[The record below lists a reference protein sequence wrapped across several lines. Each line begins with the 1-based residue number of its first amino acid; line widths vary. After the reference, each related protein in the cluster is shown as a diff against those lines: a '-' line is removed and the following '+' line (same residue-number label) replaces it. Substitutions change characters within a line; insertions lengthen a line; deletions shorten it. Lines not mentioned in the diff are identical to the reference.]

1 MWGEEEDDRRERE
14 RRARF
19 GYNHAENGELLNA
32 ARRTICTDRT
42 CSVIPKNWTNKDNNK
57 KPTGP
62 TFQPQTKKCENSSF
76 LSLAFKLISQ
86 IYQIGKGG

>member
-32 ARRTICTDRT
+32 ARRTVCTDRT
-42 CSVIPKNWTNKDNNK
+42 CSVIPKNRTNKDNNK
-57 KPTGP
+57 NLRA
-62 TFQPQTKKCENSSF
+62 Q
-76 LSLAFKLISQ
+76 LSNHKQNAKTRLS
-86 IYQIGKGG
+86 YR